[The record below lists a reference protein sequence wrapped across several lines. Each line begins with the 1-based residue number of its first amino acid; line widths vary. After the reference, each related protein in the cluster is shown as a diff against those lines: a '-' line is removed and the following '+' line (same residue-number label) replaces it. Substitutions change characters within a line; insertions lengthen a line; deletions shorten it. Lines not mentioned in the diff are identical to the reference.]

1 MMAKSFK
8 QIIVCIIAAIMAIA
22 LACGIAFGA
31 VIPVLAQDEA
41 APSVFTGYSEG
52 LTEKQLYEETNTFSY
67 NGNPYDSGSNVEEFR
82 KYNNYYNMNVKQTN
96 NVVSDSAPQITVI
109 THGLGGSASHW
120 SNNSLN
126 IEWNKGVLFNFAYS
140 EDSIMSRIES
150 ELLGEGNVNL
160 YWAKMASHNSFYLV
174 DLKDPDNI
182 NSDGTYRSPEDT
194 KYDPSA
200 TDAKTINQLSDVSKH
215 IIIVFEA
222 SSPVEYNNIVYE
234 ELNYVLSK
242 IIYDVKVLSGN
253 QLPRLNLIG
262 HSRGGIT
269 NLQYVLDHP
278 DLVAGLYSMGTPYFG
293 TNTGSTDLGAKVVGG
308 MSHGLEDII
317 DRNIYVNYYDRWHLG
332 YESLYKNIDT
342 YALGGYSDSDLVFDA
357 LINDKFG
364 VVSEETSTETLQIAK
379 WAVKSL
385 GELVNSASSTA
396 RYIDLF
402 ASFFRDVDY
411 DESEFESYVQI
422 IADITYWDNE
432 YADLGDKFLHVIP
445 FAGCP
450 YFMNDLLVNL
460 SSQIGEDEHSDTW
473 HSYGFNT
480 YVKMFTNDDYLANG
494 KIRISSPMP
503 AVVHNLEA
511 QDSDLISKIIEVL
524 DVGSLQAKYMYQKL
538 DNGTISITGMIGDM
552 SEDFELSIP
561 EIIDGYKVT
570 EISPNAFSTLLDRY
584 DIKTVTIPE
593 SVKEIGNGAF
603 SGCTMLEK
611 VNMSNSG
618 NLIKIG
624 DNCFSGC
631 VNLNSINLSQTLQEV
646 GIGAFYK
653 CVNLLSIELGA
664 NVNYIGVG
672 AFCNCDNLDEIIVSA
687 NNQYYSAEN
696 GMLMSKDKTT
706 LLSYSSENDTSIQL
720 VFPDTLITIN
730 QYAFYD
736 NESLLSVDLANVTNI
751 REGAFADCVNLA
763 TILSDKVNIIEGFA
777 FEGTKWLENN
787 ANFAVVGNAL
797 YKCQKTE
804 ADLNLSGYFSVS
816 PFALLDNTSVETVT
830 FNNAART
837 IGAYAFLGCENL
849 NSVYLNNLNNMIYVG
864 TGSFN
869 ETSDNL
875 NIYMPQRVLPEYE
888 SNELW
893 QQYVEKFTVHSTA
906 IHFVL
911 GGGDVD
917 GQTSYIGNVQYGGYL
932 TLPEPEREGYKFDG
946 WYNSENFSGDQILN
960 DALWTSYDD
969 NVSMYAKWTPITYSI
984 IYDANG
990 GNVDSSVQYY
1000 TIEDNV
1006 TYITPQRVGYTF
1018 EGWYFDEA
1026 LTKPAGNSF
1035 EAGKTGDIR
1044 LYASWT
1050 PNNYVVTYNYNLN
1063 EGESLSVSYPEE
1075 ASVTFGQTYSLV
1087 APERYGYVFNGWR
1100 DSNGKF
1106 YSNEDGE
1113 ANLLSW
1119 DFAGDITLYADWTL
1133 ITYTIKIDDDGIIYY
1148 VGPNGNICETEVQI
1162 PSNMILNLL
1171 GMIENY
1177 KEYARN
1183 LRVGHKFAY
1192 FTDENGD
1199 KITSWSNYLS
1209 NIKIGETIVLNA
1221 YYEVEQNFTIDFIG
1235 ETTTGV
1241 GGPFIGQFESK
1252 INYAIAS
1259 KEGYTFKYWF
1269 VADTPYNNDYYD
1281 NTALAPGEI
1290 FDYTLM
1296 PDLSVG
1302 KEEDGYHIYL
1312 EAYFEPNEYFI
1323 SLHSEYDTLE
1333 QPTVSVLYDSIC
1345 TLPTPY
1351 DFGRV
1356 FTGWYTSNGVQIT
1369 NGNGILL
1376 EKWQY
1381 LSDMDLYARWELKVY
1396 RITYIDGYKHNNPTS
1411 ITIES
1416 PTIIL
1421 NDAVREGYRF
1431 MGWYNTPDFDASYAY
1446 RVATLGIKNQVLYAR
1461 WEKLYTISFNTNG
1474 GSSVSSF
1481 TGIKGEQFILPTSYK
1496 DGYDGSWG
1504 NYGFGDS
1511 FTVAGSMTLTA
1522 VWTGKYYTITFDN
1535 NGGSGGTV
1543 SAQVQYNGSMPDIDL
1558 PTCAGHKL
1566 DYFYDSDNN
1575 KYYVNANYDERAYT
1589 FTRNITLT
1597 AHWSEAFLIIE
1608 NLGKSDGGWKIRITN
1623 WSSTLVMV
1631 NYNKLMCN
1639 FGDAQNWTGLKDISS
1654 FQLYPEIS
1662 AEVVIKGNW
1671 FATSVTFSYVAGNYR
1686 YITYADGL
1694 NADGSINVRYNKISI

>member
-1 MMAKSFK
+1 MKNTKKIFC
-8 QIIVCIIAAIMAIA
+8 CISLAICFICMVMAIMLTDVVVTFAYS
-22 LACGIAFGA
+22 GIPGQSQYNDVNSLFSA
-31 VIPVLAQDEA
+31 
-41 APSVFTGYSEG
+41 
-52 LTEKQLYEETNTFSY
+52 TNTFSCSNIDKTTNPDRIDVTY
-67 NGNPYDSGSNVEEFR
+67 NLSSRNGLEVMD
-82 KYNNYYNMNVKQTN
+82 K
-96 NVVSDSAPQITVI
+96 PQITVL
-109 THGLGGSASHW
+109 THGWASHASTW
-120 SNNSLN
+120 SNQYSEHYTGQLTDD
-126 IEWNKGVLFNFAYS
+126 GALPFAYDP
-140 EDSIMSRIES
+140 DSLIIQLSN
-150 ELLGEGNVNL
+150 NVGGANI
-160 YWAKMASHNSFYLV
+160 YWADMNGYEAF
-174 DLKDPDNI
+174 DLIDITNQTDQNQSYQNTIKVDNI
-182 NSDGTYRSPEDT
+182 SD
-194 KYDPSA
+194 
-200 TDAKTINQLSDVSKH
+200 ISKH
-215 IIIVFEA
+215 IIIVFDGYETNGSHNNLYYQFNYML
-222 SSPVEYNNIVYE
+222 SSIV
-234 ELNYVLSK
+234 N
-242 IIYDVKVLSGN
+242 DVKILNGGI
-253 QLPRLNLIG
+253 LPKVNLIG

-269 NLQYVLDHP
+269 NMQYALDHP
-278 DLVAGLYSMGTPYFG
+278 DMVASLISMGTPYFG
-293 TNTGSTDLGAKVVGG
+293 STTALIAG
-308 MSHGLEDII
+308 
-317 DRNIYVNYYDRWHLG
+317 
-332 YESLYKNIDT
+332 ESLFGESNGLDDILNPQIYYGLSKRWNDNYERLYSNIN
-342 YALGGYSDSDLVFDA
+342 AVAIGGYSTLEFFNEVANNDFSNFLPEGVKTTIEICEPILSFTKRIGIIGDSTLTRIIHLFSGKFNNLLPESKVAALFEVFVNEIKNDAYPPYVSLYNDVLVHLDSQLAEDHGSLQYGGGTYNGF
-357 LINDKFG
+357 KRYTRRF
-364 VVSEETSTETLQIAK
+364 TS
-379 WAVKSL
+379 
-385 GELVNSASSTA
+385 
-396 RYIDLF
+396 
-402 ASFFRDVDY
+402 
-411 DESEFESYVQI
+411 
-422 IADITYWDNE
+422 
-432 YADLGDKFLHVIP
+432 
-445 FAGCP
+445 
-450 YFMNDLLVNL
+450 
-460 SSQIGEDEHSDTW
+460 SDTI
-473 HSYGFNT
+473 
-480 YVKMFTNDDYLANG
+480 DYSKVA
-494 KIRISSPMP
+494 SAMP
-503 AVVHNLEA
+503 PVVHNLEPRD
-511 QDSDLISKIIEVL
+511 QTIINLVLSEV
-524 DVGSLQAKYMYQKL
+524 SLGVIPARF
-538 DNGTISITGMIGDM
+538 GTRYVNNNEVIITGYNNPMARKISIPD
-552 SEDFELSIP
+552 
-561 EIIDGYKVT
+561 EINGSKVVGIAT
-570 EISPNAFSTLLDRY
+570 NAFLNCNSEYIEIPT
-584 DIKTVTIPE
+584 TVKSID
-593 SVKEIGNGAF
+593 NLAF
-603 SGCTMLEK
+603 A
-611 VNMSNSG
+611 N
-618 NLIKIG
+618 
-624 DNCFSGC
+624 C
-631 VNLNSINLSQTLQEV
+631 VNLKEVNFQEGSELS
-646 GIGAFYK
+646 
-653 CVNLLSIELGA
+653 N
-664 NVNYIGVG
+664 IGVG
-672 AFCNCDNLDEIIVSA
+672 AFMNCT
-687 NNQYYSAEN
+687 Q
-696 GMLMSKDKTT
+696 
-706 LLSYSSENDTSIQL
+706 LLSINLPNVKSIDSYAFYGCHGLTGKFVLPISLEYLGVGVFADCDQLTGFSISSENQSFTVLNGVLYNKAKTNLVAYPNGKNDTTYTVASENSEISAYA
-720 VFPDTLITIN
+720 FFEN
-730 QYAFYD
+730 QY
-736 NESLLSVDLANVTNI
+736 LSSVNFNNVSTI
-751 REGAFADCVNLA
+751 REYAFSNCANLE
-763 TILSDKVNIIEGFA
+763 TIISDKVDYVDNAA

-816 PFALLDNTSVETVT
+816 PFALLNNTSVETVT

-893 QQYVEKFTVHSTA
+893 QQYEEKITVHSTD
-906 IHFVL
+906 INFVL
-911 GGGDVD
+911 GGGNVD

-932 TLPEPEREGYKFDG
+932 SLPEPERKGYKFDG

-960 DALWTSYDD
+960 EDLWTSYADSA
-969 NVSMYAKWTPITYSI
+969 NMYAKWTPITYSI

-1006 TYITPQRVGYTF
+1006 TYILPQRVGYAF
-1018 EGWYFDEA
+1018 EGWYYDEA
-1026 LTKPAGNSF
+1026 LTEPAGKSF
-1035 EAGKTGDIR
+1035 AAGNIGDIR

-1050 PNNYVVTYNYNLN
+1050 PNNYVVTYNYNLK
-1063 EGESLSVSYPEE
+1063 EGESLNVSYPEE

-1087 APERYGYVFNGWR
+1087 APERYGYVFNGWK

-1106 YSNEDGE
+1106 YSNEEGE